1 MSDDDAREIHLKG
14 TAASP
19 GICIG
24 KAYLVDREGVDV
36 IEKYYLGAEELN
48 EEIQRFKAAVKQS
61 KKELRDII
69 QECPEDLRDH
79 AVILET
85 HMLLLEDKMLF
96 GKTIQSIEREKVNAE
111 WALKNV
117 VSAARAMFL
126 SMADPYLKE
135 RASDITHVADRIM
148 RNLVGGRDRN
158 IAAINKRVI
167 LVASDLSPAETSQ
180 IQLERIKGFITDL
193 GGKASH
199 TSIIARTLEIPAVL
213 GLDNATDVIKN
224 EDLLIVDGN
233 TGVVIIDPSEST
245 LIDFEERRA
254 NYARHQAVIT
264 RQSHLP
270 AETRDGVR
278 LQVMGNIELP
288 EEVVSVKDHGGD
300 GVGLYRTEFQ
310 YLNRPEFP
318 RENELFDK
326 YRDVVEVMAPK
337 PVIIRTLDINGDKAL
352 ARTRESIEPNP
363 ALGLRGIRYCLR
375 KTDVFKTQL
384 RAILRAAAH
393 GVIRVMFPMICHY
406 EELRAAKRLMN
417 EVAEELDKEGAVF
430 KADLQVGA
438 MIEVP
443 SAVVMADVMAEEV
456 DFFSIGT
463 NDLIQYCLAIDRG
476 NRSVAHLYQPFD
488 PAIIRMI
495 KRTAD
500 VAREK
505 EIKVFMCGEMA
516 GEPIRLPLLLG
527 LGMDELS
534 MNPQA
539 IPAAKAMIR
548 ALGREDARAFV
559 KEVLKQTSAKKIA
572 EMTRFEFG
580 DIVAEHVYKD

>member
-1 MSDDDAREIHLKG
+1 MSNDDAREIRLKG

-19 GICIG
+19 GITIG

-36 IEKYYLGAEELN
+36 IEKYYLDANELS
-48 EEIQRFKAAVKQS
+48 EEIKRFKAAVRRA
-61 KKELRDII
+61 KEELKEIMDG
-69 QECPEDLRDH
+69 CPEDLRDH
-79 AVILET
+79 AIILET
-85 HMLLLEDKMLF
+85 HMQLLEDKRLF
-96 GKTIQSIEREKVNAE
+96 GKTIQSIEKEKVNAE
-111 WALKNV
+111 WALKDV
-117 VSAARAMFL
+117 VSRTRSMFL
-126 SMADPYLKE
+126 SMSDPYLKE

-148 RNLVGGRDRN
+148 RNLIGARDRN

-180 IQLERIKGFITDL
+180 IQLERVKGFITDL

-233 TGVVIIDPSEST
+233 IGLVIIDPGDST
-245 LIDFEERRA
+245 LIEFEERRA

-270 AETRDGVR
+270 AQTRDDVR

-310 YLNRPEFP
+310 YLNSPEFP
-318 RENELFDK
+318 LEDELFDK

-337 PVIIRTLDINGDKAL
+337 PVMIRTLDINGDKVL
-352 ARTRESIEPNP
+352 ARTRGPAEPNP
-363 ALGLRGIRYCLR
+363 ALGLRGIRYCLKR
-375 KTDVFKTQL
+375 TDVFKTQL
-384 RAILRAAAH
+384 RAILRAAAF
-393 GVIRVMFPMICHY
+393 GVIRVMFPMICHS
-406 EELRAAKRLMN
+406 EEVRAVKRLLV
-417 EVAEELDKEGAVF
+417 EVAEKLDKEGARF
-430 KADLQVGA
+430 NSDIQVGV

-443 SAVVMADVMAEEV
+443 SAVVMADVIADEV

-463 NDLIQYCLAIDRG
+463 NDLIQYSLAIDRG
-476 NRSVAHLYQPFD
+476 NRDVAHLYQPFD
-488 PAIIRMI
+488 PAIIRLI

-516 GEPIRLPLLLG
+516 AEPIYAPLLLG
-527 LGMDELS
+527 MGMDELS
-534 MNPQA
+534 MNPQS
-539 IPAAKAMIR
+539 IPAVKAMIR
-548 ALGREDARAFV
+548 ALNKEDARAFV
-559 KEVLKQTSAKKIA
+559 KEVMKETSAKEIA
-572 EMTRFEFG
+572 KMARMEYG
-580 DIVAEHVYKD
+580 DIVAEHVYRE